1 MRSILFVI
9 ASVVRR
15 HNDDFAEFH
24 RRLIAA
30 GKPKIVVRIALAR
43 KLLVQLNAKAR
54 DVRKAAA
61 ILA

>member
-1 MRSILFVI
+1 VI

-54 DVRKAAA
+54 DARNAAA
-61 ILA
+61 TPA